1 MRIETPKKKIM
12 NVSALQAKASGKD
25 KISQQVYIKVLHLSQ
40 EIWECDL
47 GNVHIL
53 RHQGGGRG
61 GSGDW

>member
-1 MRIETPKKKIM
+1 M